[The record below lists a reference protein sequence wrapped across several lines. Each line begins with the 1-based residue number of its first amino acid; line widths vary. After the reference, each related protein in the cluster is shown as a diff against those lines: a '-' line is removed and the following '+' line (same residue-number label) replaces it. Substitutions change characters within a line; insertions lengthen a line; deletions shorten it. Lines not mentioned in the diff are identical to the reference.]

1 MECRR
6 GDGRRRNGRRGRIMS
21 LESMIDMAGGLMAI
35 TAFNAVIAFG
45 ITFIYLIIRDKLRA
59 TKLKQAKKRRV
70 R

>member
-1 MECRR
+1 
-6 GDGRRRNGRRGRIMS
+6 MS